1 MIIQFILYFQLFAQS
16 LIDFQYYILIL
27 NELEMIQL
35 IQQFMNNKK
44 LNNKEKN
51 LMMKCIN
58 SDEIFE
64 KHM

>member
-1 MIIQFILYFQLFAQS
+1 
-16 LIDFQYYILIL
+16 
-27 NELEMIQL
+27 MIQL